1 VIYLRAYAQKNPI
14 NEYKQ
19 EAFSLFERMLSNI
32 RDDVTQ
38 TIARVQFQFEQAPE
52 GPELPTLPDF
62 ITNYDAGQGGGMD
75 ENGFLTTRIPGISAG
90 AAAVSAD
97 PYAGLGLSRNAECP
111 CGSGKRYKH
120 CHGALA

>member
-1 VIYLRAYAQKNPI
+1 
-14 NEYKQ
+14 
-19 EAFSLFERMLSNI
+19 
-32 RDDVTQ
+32 
-38 TIARVQFQFEQAPE
+38 
-52 GPELPTLPDF
+52 
-62 ITNYDAGQGGGMD
+62 MD